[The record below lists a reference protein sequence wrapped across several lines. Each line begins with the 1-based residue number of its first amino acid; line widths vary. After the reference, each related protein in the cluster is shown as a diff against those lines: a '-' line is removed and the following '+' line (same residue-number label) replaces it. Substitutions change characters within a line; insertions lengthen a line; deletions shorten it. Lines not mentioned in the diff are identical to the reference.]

1 MIFLTLFL
9 FVHSAV
15 HIRPLQQSDEPFL
28 SEYGK
33 GPFKVPDDVAKFYQ
47 KNAFMFTPQQNARN
61 PAMWNENSY
70 TYNPMTGVQF
80 FPGMGCSPYGPC
92 PGRDPRI
99 RNPFA
104 MLYPYINPFFGY
116 WAEVL
121 DLKSTQPIGTTN
133 TQALGS
139 LGDSENETPEME
151 EGAPPMQL
159 QKFQYFQK
167 PNELQLSK
175 PHQFGGYSPYGG
187 YRPGPMPYTPYQPPG
202 AQDARN
208 CLTSL
213 GFTAADTLLQKYC
226 SPLGKYRKA
235 LAVSGDCKSY
245 GYGQNFY
252 HQGAAD
258 NMALQYCQKQCRAN
272 PSCVG
277 RCKVMASDDHVCKFL
292 KNKAATN
299 PASQSPFGGM
309 GGGMGRGGGRPPYGG
324 YGGGYGGY
332 RRGGGPF

>member
-15 HIRPLQQSDEPFL
+15 HIQPLQQSDEPFL

-33 GPFKVPDDVAKFYQ
+33 GPFKVADDVAKFYH
-47 KNAFMFTPQQNARN
+47 KNAFMFTPQQNAQN

-70 TYNPMTGVQF
+70 TFNPMTGVQF

-92 PGRDPRI
+92 PGRDPRS
-99 RNPFA
+99 
-104 MLYPYINPFFGY
+104 
-116 WAEVL
+116 VL
-121 DLKSTQPIGTTN
+121 LLSRT
-133 TQALGS
+133 
-139 LGDSENETPEME
+139 LGDGEHESHEME
-151 EGAPPMQL
+151 QDTAPMQL
-159 QKFQYFQK
+159 QKFQHFQK
-167 PNELQLSK
+167 PDELQLSK

-299 PASQSPFGGM
+299 PANQSPYGGRGM
-309 GGGMGRGGGRPPYGG
+309 GGGMGRGGFGGRSPYGG
-324 YGGGYGGY
+324 YGGGY